1 MKTGRWLPAVL
12 AVLSAGCL
20 PELPQKSPYLVAAP
34 ALPAGIREIPH
45 TFALSMIS
53 GRRPRSVTLRV
64 FNTGQART
72 RGEWVSS
79 LKSFHSKLNLDVP
92 AFLIKHSDAGYILF
106 DTGLDP
112 VEGNKSLGLYDV
124 VVPLAPPEVRLK
136 PRFTHKQKKGQDLVS
151 QLKAAGIP
159 PTDIRWVVLSRLDP
173 EAAGMAMSFSS
184 ATFVVS
190 RKEWEWRKSLAEEK
204 KRPMILPVPLE
215 EAGRVKLVD
224 LHIAPALAAFENAAD
239 LFEDGSV
246 FLVSL
251 PGRTPGNMGVW
262 LNLDRGPVLLTGGAA
277 YVVDNYLDL
286 ALPVRGFFTDLEDFW
301 RSLHIISRMRKDVPQ
316 LIAVPG
322 NDLTPLRILPRPDIT
337 LPGKK

>member
-1 MKTGRWLPAVL
+1 MRAGRWWPAVL
-12 AVLSAGCL
+12 AVCSLGCL
-20 PELPQKSPYLVAAP
+20 PELPQRNPYLVAPP
-34 ALPAGIREIPH
+34 AAPAGIREIPH
-45 TFALSMIS
+45 TFALNMIS
-53 GRRPRSVTLRV
+53 GRRPKSLTLRV
-64 FNTGQART
+64 FNTGLART

-92 AFLIKHSDAGYILF
+92 AFLIKHSDAGYVLF

-112 VEGNKSLGLYDV
+112 LEGNRPLGLYDV

-136 PRFTHKQKKGQDLVS
+136 PRFTHKQRKGQDLVS

-159 PTDIRWVVLSRLDP
+159 LADIHWVVLSRLDG
-173 EAAGMAMSFSS
+173 EAAGMALSFSS
-184 ATFVVS
+184 ATLVVS
-190 RKEWEWRKSLAEEK
+190 RKEWEWRKSMAEEK
-204 KRPMILPVPLE
+204 KQPMLLPASLE
-215 EAGRVKLVD
+215 ETGRLKLVD
-224 LHIAPALAAFENAAD
+224 LHIAPALAAFENGAD
-239 LFEDGSV
+239 LFDDGSM

-251 PGRTPGNMGVW
+251 PGRTPGNMGTW
-262 LNLDRGPVLLTGGAA
+262 LNLDRGPVLLTGGAT

-286 ALPVRGFFTDLEDFW
+286 ALPVRGFFIDLEDFW

-322 NDLTPLRILPRPDIT
+322 NDLTPLRILPRQDIT

>member
-1 MKTGRWLPAVL
+1 MRTGRWLPAAL
-12 AVLSAGCL
+12 AVLSLGCL
-20 PELPQKSPYLVAAP
+20 PEFPQKNPYLVVPPAP
-34 ALPAGIREIPH
+34 PAGIREIPH
-45 TFALSMIS
+45 TFALNMIS
-53 GRRPRSVTLRV
+53 DRRPKSVTLRV

-79 LKSFHSKLNLDVP
+79 LKSFHSKLTLDVP
-92 AFLIKHSDAGYILF
+92 AFLIRNSDEGYVLF

-112 VEGNKSLGLYDV
+112 VEGNRPLGLYDV
-124 VVPLAPPEVRLK
+124 VVPLAPPEARLR
-136 PRFTHKQKKGQDLVS
+136 PRFTHKQKKGQDLPS
-151 QLKAAGIP
+151 QLKAAGIRSA
-159 PTDIRWVVLSRLDP
+159 DIRWVVLSRLDA

-190 RKEWEWRKSLAEEK
+190 RKEWEWRKSLAEERH
-204 KRPMILPVPLE
+204 RPMLLPASLE
-215 EAGRVKLVD
+215 QEGRLRLVD
-224 LHIAPALAAFENAAD
+224 LHVAPALAAFENAVD
-239 LFEDGSV
+239 LFEDGSIY
-246 FLVSL
+246 LVSL
-251 PGRTPGNMGVW
+251 PGRTPGNMGAW

-322 NDLTPLRILPRPDIT
+322 NDLTPLRILPRPDIVM
-337 LPGKK
+337 PAKK